1 MSVNADQIVDV
12 LRQVTP
18 DLLRW
23 SGAIAKR
30 MRTFDIGLEGKS
42 SGSSNTDAL
51 TLADLTVQELVVAG
65 LRDASP
71 ILRQCRIEA
80 EEVNGDLDAFATE
93 SPLVIALDPIDG
105 TKYFKDKTGNGYAVM
120 IHLRTVNEV
129 LYSLVYAPED
139 GPTGSWTQCYA
150 GVVKS
155 GPDDFSMSA
164 YDLLEQM
171 PAIAA
176 TQRPD
181 SKKIYLIGF
190 QKNDLPFS
198 RLVTQAGLEGYAP
211 DEMPGSIYPLLATG
225 EFGGSLIH
233 TPNIYDFPV
242 ALHIAR
248 ELGGDSVWVHNGE
261 RVNFSRTWMDDRADM
276 LRIPGIAATADSP
289 EKLKIL
295 CDLAKDWSQVRYQ
308 D

>member
-1 MSVNADQIVDV
+1 
-12 LRQVTP
+12 
-18 DLLRW
+18 
-23 SGAIAKR
+23 
-30 MRTFDIGLEGKS
+30 
-42 SGSSNTDAL
+42 
-51 TLADLTVQELVVAG
+51 
-65 LRDASP
+65 
-71 ILRQCRIEA
+71 
-80 EEVNGDLDAFATE
+80 
-93 SPLVIALDPIDG
+93 
-105 TKYFKDKTGNGYAVM
+105 FKDKTGNGYAVM
-120 IHLRTVNEV
+120 IHLRTVDEV

-171 PAIAA
+171 PAIAP

-225 EFGGSLIH
+225 EF
-233 TPNIYDFPV
+233 
-242 ALHIAR
+242 
-248 ELGGDSVWVHNGE
+248 
-261 RVNFSRTWMDDRADM
+261 
-276 LRIPGIAATADSP
+276 
-289 EKLKIL
+289 
-295 CDLAKDWSQVRYQ
+295 
-308 D
+308 